1 MKLAMVTEREIRFI
15 GWQGQMSKVEAEA
28 EANGLGKDG
37 ARCKMERA
45 EWTVGFVICDM

>member
-37 ARCKMERA
+37 ARCKMQDGASR
-45 EWTVGFVICDM
+45 VDSGICDM